1 MRIQQRC
8 WNDIL
13 DMSATTRTFQIFKAN
28 HILLHIARS
37 CPQKL
42 YISLKV
48 DGNFNLMINSAW
60 IYVSNNLRLRPWK
73 LVQKDLSRVWMISFL
88 CLSSLSLSTFRNFIQ
103 SWVVWKE
110 KNPNIFI
117 CLASITNWGNL
128 NLICFYSRTSWL
140 ELSDHWYLN
149 CSFVFLPVVSPL

>member
-1 MRIQQRC
+1 
-8 WNDIL
+8 
-13 DMSATTRTFQIFKAN
+13 MSATTRTFQIFKAN
-28 HILLHIARS
+28 HILLHNARRG
-37 CPQKL
+37 PQKL

-88 CLSSLSLSTFRNFIQ
+88 CLSSLSLSPFRNFIQ

-110 KNPNIFI
+110 KNPNTYFYLSSFNHKLRKSKLDLFL
-117 CLASITNWGNL
+117 LAHFMTGTKWPMIPEL
-128 NLICFYSRTSWL
+128 LICISTCWFSIVKS
-140 ELSDHWYLN
+140 S
-149 CSFVFLPVVSPL
+149 